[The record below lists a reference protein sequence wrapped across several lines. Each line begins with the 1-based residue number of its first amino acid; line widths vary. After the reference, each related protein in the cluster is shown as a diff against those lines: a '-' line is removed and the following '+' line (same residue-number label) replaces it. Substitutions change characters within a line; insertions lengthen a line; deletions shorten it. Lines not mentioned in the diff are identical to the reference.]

1 MGKLVNRA
9 KMTTATTGTGTLTLG
24 SAVAG
29 FQSFLAAGVS
39 NADVV
44 SYVIEDGGG
53 WEVGTGTYTA
63 SGTTLSRTVAESS
76 NSNSPL
82 TLSGSAVVFV
92 GAAADDWNAKAASAD
107 VVPRAGAVTLTG
119 GVDSDAQALG
129 TITSGTVTP
138 EVDDTGEE
146 NFKTLTA
153 NGAFTLAPPSTSSSC
168 AIIITVTNGASA
180 GTITTSGFDLVDGDD
195 YATTD
200 AAVFNFSIIKNGGR
214 SVLTIKALT

>member
-39 NADVV
+39 DADVV

-53 WEVGTGTYTA
+53 WEVGTGTYSA
-63 SGTTLSRTVAESS
+63 SGPTLSRSVAESS

-200 AAVFNFSIIKNGGR
+200 AAVFNFYVVKNGGK
-214 SVLTIKALT
+214 SILTIKALT